1 MNPSEAADS
10 QYATSQQVTA
20 PLVSVIIQQTSD
32 YPYST
37 MEEQHQ
43 AMTKA
48 KLDRRQQQSRRATTF
63 YPQLPQGIQRA
74 VDIVKE
80 KGASNWLT
88 TLPIAKHGF
97 ALHKGAFRDAI
108 CLR

>member
-1 MNPSEAADS
+1 MNPSEAVDS
-10 QYATSQQVTA
+10 QYAISQQVTA
-20 PLVSVIIQQTSD
+20 PLVSVIIQQSSD

-63 YPQLPQGIQRA
+63 YPQLPQSIQRA
-74 VDIVKE
+74 VDIAKE
-80 KGASNWLT
+80 KGASN
-88 TLPIAKHGF
+88 
-97 ALHKGAFRDAI
+97 
-108 CLR
+108 